1 MLTERQQTVY
11 NWINDDLELP
21 VYAEAYKG
29 ALEQRNKKSSGY
41 ITFVSHA
48 GRDIMN
54 LLADSVNSVPAGRTQ
69 YVDLVNDFKDDWRN
83 EWGGD
88 EFHPADDVPKE
99 HVIPHYIC
107 EKVKKLVD
115 EHKEGRLRAEEKD
128 SSFFTTFLNYADKE
142 SIPENLSQEWKQAI
156 KWFRGHAHLRED
168 EFSIEAYDEVEMYF
182 RYLENLL
189 YTAAA
194 SEIEQLR
201 SIHEILEEANE

>member
-1 MLTERQQTVY
+1 MLTERQQTVFD
-11 NWINDDLELP
+11 WINDDLELP

-54 LLADSVNSVPAGRTQ
+54 LLADSVNSVTAGRTQ
-69 YVDLVNDFKDDWRN
+69 YVDLVNDFQDEWENR
-83 EWGGD
+83 WGGD

-99 HVIPHYIC
+99 HIIPHYIC

-201 SIHEILEEANE
+201 SIHEILEEANQ